1 MNKKKVIQIV
11 GIDCGPEVE
20 GKFNKWYENVH
31 IPLLLKFK
39 RLRKVTRYTT
49 PEPAGDYPKY
59 LSVMEFDNKDACD
72 AYNSSPE
79 LAAAREESKQT
90 WGGKGY
96 EVRWRVRYQAIKIF
110 ER

>member
-1 MNKKKVIQIV
+1 MSKKHVIQIV
-11 GIDCGPEVE
+11 GIHCRPEAE
-20 GKFNKWYENVH
+20 DKFNKWYEDVH
-31 IPLLLKFK
+31 IPLLLKFQ
-39 RLRKVTRYTT
+39 RLRKVTRYRT
-49 PEPAGDYPKY
+49 PEPVGDYPEY

-96 EVRWRVRYQAIKIF
+96 EVRWRVQYEVMRSC